1 MVKKGFLCCWNWAP
15 FTPTYAPTMGHL
27 KNRFFLSSCYSP
39 HRPWELL
46 LGSLEALVQTE
57 QVKCLLEK
65 QMNLLVAC
73 TELTSVYLSFS
84 YIEVLKRN
92 SSATDISKGWWS
104 LLLINRLFT
113 CLIQLR
119 MASSFQRYYYLMVP
133 ARPTGFSCRAA
144 PRAVTPMLRQFG
156 TFFFA
161 AFYHVDLF
169 LWPYGW
175 RPCPSQ
181 PNFLLS
187 TSLLLHFQV
196 ISKTVKQDNTV
207 PVTSKPSTIH

>member
-65 QMNLLVAC
+65 QMNLLVAS

-119 MASSFQRYYYLMVP
+119 MASSFQRYYYLMLSLLP

-156 TFFFA
+156 TFF
-161 AFYHVDLF
+161 
-169 LWPYGW
+169 
-175 RPCPSQ
+175 
-181 PNFLLS
+181 
-187 TSLLLHFQV
+187 LLHFIMLTYFYGPMGGGLALRNL
-196 ISKTVKQDNTV
+196 ISCYLRACCCIFK
-207 PVTSKPSTIH
+207 